1 MEFDNKPAGYETAV
15 AMDDRGE
22 RMLSEIL
29 GESNKDIKEAIRN
42 LHVPQWK
49 VARAMGVSENTLN
62 RWLRLPLEKNRRA
75 IICTVIDRMRR
86 ELGVGLGERPSN
98 H

>member
-1 MEFDNKPAGYETAV
+1 MGFENKPAGYETAL
-15 AMDDRGE
+15 AMDERGE

-29 GESNKDIKEAIRN
+29 GESNKDIKEAIKR

-49 VARAMGVSENTLN
+49 VARALGVSENTLN

-86 ELGVGLGERPSN
+86 ELGGGLGERSSD